1 MNLIKQVR
9 EYGFQALENIEI
21 DFEPNNILVG
31 SNNSGK
37 TKLLKT
43 VNEILVILFT
53 VCKFLLSLLIH

>member
-9 EYGFQALENIEI
+9 VYGFQGLENIEI

-43 VNEILVILFT
+43 VNEI
-53 VCKFLLSLLIH
+53 